1 MTVIFQP
8 VAGSSAGATVVAR
21 DGPLQWLVDD
31 ARGRLRV
38 DAVLL
43 GGRTIPRRDWLRPV
57 TVLGVRPGTRLAV
70 AFARSLAMRGGAP
83 VTHPW
88 ALTFSRYPLWFPHSP
103 PLGTRSTT
111 LQGEATRPALQR
123 SLNGEK
129 TAIRALTSGTE

>member
-1 MTVIFQP
+1 MNPQCISSFTLSHPRFCTAAGTLVTVIFLP

-31 ARGRLRV
+31 ARGGLRV

-43 GGRTIPRRDWLRPV
+43 GGRTIPRSDWLRPV
-57 TVLGVRPGTRLAV
+57 TDLGVRPGTRLAV

-88 ALTFSRYPLWFPHSP
+88 ALTFSRYPLRFPPSP
-103 PLGTRSTT
+103 LLGLDPR
-111 LQGEATRPALQR
+111 LCEERR
-123 SLNGEK
+123 
-129 TAIRALTSGTE
+129 